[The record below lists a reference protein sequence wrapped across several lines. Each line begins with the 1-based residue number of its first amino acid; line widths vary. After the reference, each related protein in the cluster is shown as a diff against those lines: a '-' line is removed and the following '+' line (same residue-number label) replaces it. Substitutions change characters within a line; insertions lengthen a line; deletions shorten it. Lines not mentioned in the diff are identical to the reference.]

1 MPLPRIPHVRR
12 VRGGLFEVDD
22 KDPGDLTAEQKKLV
36 NRIIAC
42 NDELCA
48 RKLLDFI
55 RKRCKSGKFSR
66 RRCCGGAGS
75 HKRNRKA
82 NQT

>member
-1 MPLPRIPHVRR
+1 MPLNKIPYVRR

-22 KDPGDLTAEQKKLV
+22 RAPSELTAEQKKLV

-66 RRCCGGAGS
+66 RCGGCAGS
-75 HKRNRKA
+75 HKKNRKA
-82 NQT
+82 SQT